1 MSKTLLQRIEALEAT
16 VEALW
21 RLHDQPTCAP
31 DHTPDGEPE
40 FMTTVEETIEDSD
53 DDAGTEETL

>member
-1 MSKTLLQRIEALEAT
+1 MSKTLLQRVEDLEAT

-21 RLHDQPTCAP
+21 RLHDQPTYAP
-31 DHTPDGEPE
+31 DNAPDGEPE
-40 FMTTVEETIEDSD
+40 FTTTVEETIEDND